1 MAASNAIDDPS
12 IQPDNWGPQDD
23 QSMGPG
29 GNGQLITGA
38 SLPVDDRSTGQ
49 DQENADYPHGS
60 SVSDTEAFREKQVKV
75 LRLFLSV
82 RPLLCSLGALSGF
95 GIPMLGYTYS

>member
-1 MAASNAIDDPS
+1 VYVCGFRLTFDLLPAMGASNAVDDPS
-12 IQPDNWGPQDD
+12 MQSDNWGPQDD

-29 GNGQLITGA
+29 GNGQPITGA

-49 DQENADYPHGS
+49 DPENVDYPHGS

-75 LRLFLSV
+75 LRLFLV
-82 RPLLCSLGALSGF
+82 VLCF
-95 GIPMLGYTYS
+95 R

>member
-1 MAASNAIDDPS
+1 MAASNADDPS
-12 IQPDNWGPQDD
+12 MQSDNWGPQDD

-29 GNGQLITGA
+29 GNGQPIAGA

-49 DQENADYPHGS
+49 DPENPEYPHSS

-82 RPLLCSLGALSGF
+82 LCFAR
-95 GIPMLGYTYS
+95 

>member
-1 MAASNAIDDPS
+1 MAASNAVDDPS
-12 IQPDNWGPQDD
+12 MQSDNWGPQDD

-29 GNGQLITGA
+29 GNGQAIAGA
-38 SLPVDDRSTGQ
+38 SLPVDDRSTAGQ
-49 DQENADYPHGS
+49 DPENPDYPHSS

-82 RPLLCSLGALSGF
+82 LCFAR
-95 GIPMLGYTYS
+95 

>member
-1 MAASNAIDDPS
+1 MVFVFDVRPVLVILFPTIMAASNAVDDPS
-12 IQPDNWGPQDD
+12 IQSDNWGPQDD

-29 GNGQLITGA
+29 GNGQPIAGA

-49 DQENADYPHGS
+49 DPENPDYPP

-82 RPLLCSLGALSGF
+82 LCFAR
-95 GIPMLGYTYS
+95 